1 MQFPTPREADAG
13 EASPNSASGGGFGD
27 RSERASAT
35 LAVHVAVA
43 RIKESPTLLER
54 ANGIVDWRVNVMVR
68 YLHRPQ

>member
-43 RIKESPTLLER
+43 RINPTLLER

-68 YLHRPQ
+68 YLHRTQ